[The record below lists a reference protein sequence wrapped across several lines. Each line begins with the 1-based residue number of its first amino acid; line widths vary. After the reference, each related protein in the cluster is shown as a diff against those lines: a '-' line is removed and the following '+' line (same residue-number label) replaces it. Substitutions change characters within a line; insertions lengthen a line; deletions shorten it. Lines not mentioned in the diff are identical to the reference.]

1 VHDYEAVSAVVTPG
15 AMGAV
20 GLMGGGML
28 QKLRRE
34 TLAERAAA
42 SVMDY
47 IQARDLKPGALLP
60 SETSLMTQLGVSRAV
75 IREAVKSLQGQGV
88 VDVINGKGAVV
99 RAIDPTTLHTFFA
112 RAMRI
117 QRKTILELMEV
128 RRGLEVECAI
138 LAATRRTAE
147 DVAQLERTA
156 AAMRLRIGDLEAYGD
171 LDVALHLSIAAA
183 SHNDMLY
190 HLVAS
195 LRTALQDTIREGL
208 RLPRTDAQRDHM
220 QVTHETLVEAVRR
233 GDAEEAGRVMAV
245 HLGGAAAALALSAA
259 AEGGV
264 AERDEARDT
273 ASDAYE
279 AVV

>member
-1 VHDYEAVSAVVTPG
+1 
-15 AMGAV
+15 
-20 GLMGGGML
+20 ML

-47 IQARDLKPGALLP
+47 IQARDLQPGALLP

-88 VDVINGKGAVV
+88 VEVINGKGAVV
-99 RAIDPTTLHTFFA
+99 RPIDPAMLHTFFA

-117 QRKTILELMEV
+117 QRKAILELMEV
-128 RRGLEVECAI
+128 RRGLEVECAT

-156 AAMRLRIGDLEAYGD
+156 AAMRARLRDLEAYGD

-190 HLVAS
+190 HLVES
-195 LRTALQDTIREGL
+195 LRAALQDTIREGL
-208 RLPRTDAQRDHM
+208 RLPRTDAQLDHM
-220 QVTHETLVEAVRR
+220 QATHEALVEAMRR
-233 GDAEEAGRVMAV
+233 GDAEEAGRVMAT
-245 HLGGAAAALALSAA
+245 HLGGAAEALAL
-259 AEGGV
+259 GGDV
-264 AERDEARDT
+264 AAERDEAGDV
-273 ASDAYE
+273 AGDAYE

>member
-1 VHDYEAVSAVVTPG
+1 
-15 AMGAV
+15 
-20 GLMGGGML
+20 ML

-60 SETSLMTQLGVSRAV
+60 SETSLMAQLGVSRAV

-88 VDVINGKGAVV
+88 VEVVNGKGAMV

-117 QRKTILELMEV
+117 QRETILELMEV

-138 LAATRRTAE
+138 LAATWRTAE
-147 DVAQLERTA
+147 DIAQLERTVT
-156 AAMRLRIGDLEAYGD
+156 AMRAHLRDLEAYGD
-171 LDVALHLSIAAA
+171 LDVALHLAIAAA

-190 HLVAS
+190 HLVKS
-195 LRTALQDTIREGL
+195 LRAALHDTIREGL
-208 RLPRTDAQRDHM
+208 RLLHTDAQLDHI
-220 QVTHETLVEAVRR
+220 QTAHESLVDAVRR
-233 GDAEEAGRVMAV
+233 GDAEEAGRIMAT
-245 HLGGAAAALALSAA
+245 HLGGAAAALALDGS
-259 AEGGV
+259 V
-264 AERDEARDT
+264 TAERGAVDDLAGE
-273 ASDAYE
+273 AYE